1 MASTDPVVAVVGSY
15 NVGLTMQV
23 PAFPA
28 PGETVVGREFAE
40 GPGGKGS
47 NQAVAAA
54 RLGAESRFV
63 GRVGADR
70 YGDDAVA
77 LWDAEGV
84 DADAVTRD
92 EATHTGVGF
101 VIVDE
106 DGENEITVAP
116 GANDRLSAA
125 DVRER
130 AAAIETADAL
140 LVQLEIGDEPVRA
153 AVEAAAAAGTTVVC
167 NPAPARELPAD
178 VLARVDYLTPNEHE
192 ARTLAGA
199 GGDGGAGTDS
209 GDEGDGEGRGAITDE
224 AVARELLDLGAGTV
238 VLTLGGAGA
247 LLVSG
252 DGVERV
258 RAPPVDAVDTTG
270 AGDAFNGALAVALAE
285 GLEDRAAVRF
295 GCAAGALAVTA
306 PEVVPGLPGRAAV
319 DDLVADSW

>member
-47 NQAVAAA
+47 NQAIAAA
-54 RLGAESRFV
+54 RLGAESRFA

-77 LWDAEGV
+77 LWEAEGV
-84 DADAVTRD
+84 DAEAVGRDDA
-92 EATHTGVGF
+92 AHTGVGF
-101 VIVDE
+101 VVVDE

-130 AAAIETADAL
+130 AAAIETADCL

-153 AVEAAAAAGTTVVC
+153 AVETAAEAGTTVVC
-167 NPAPARELPAD
+167 NPAPARELPPA
-178 VLARVDYLTPNEHE
+178 VLEQVDYLTPNEHE
-192 ARTLAGA
+192 ARTLAGVA
-199 GGDGGAGTDS
+199 RDDDETGSDS
-209 GDEGDGEGRGAITDE
+209 DITDE
-224 AVARELLDLGAGTV
+224 AVARELLGLGVGAV
-238 VLTLGGAGA
+238 VLTRGSAGA
-247 LLVSG
+247 LLVSD
-252 DGVERV
+252 DGVEGV
-258 RAPPVDAVDTTG
+258 EAPSVEVVDTTG

-285 GLEDRAAVRF
+285 GLDARAAVRF
-295 GCAAGALAVTA
+295 GCAGGALAVTA
-306 PEVVPGLPGRAAV
+306 PEVVPGLPERGAV
-319 DDLVADSW
+319 DDLVAESW

>member
-23 PAFPA
+23 PAFPT
-28 PGETVVGREFAE
+28 PGETVVGRGFAE

-47 NQAVAAA
+47 NQAIAAA

-77 LWDAEGV
+77 LWEREGV

-92 EATHTGVGF
+92 GAAHTGVGF
-101 VIVDE
+101 VVVDE

-125 DVRER
+125 AVRDE
-130 AAAIETADAL
+130 APAIETADTL

-153 AVEAAAAAGTTVVC
+153 AVETAAEADTTVVC
-167 NPAPARELPAD
+167 NPAPARELPSE
-178 VLARVDYLTPNEHE
+178 VLERVDYLTPNEHE
-192 ARTLAGA
+192 ARTLAG
-199 GGDGGAGTDS
+199 GGDGSAGAG
-209 GDEGDGEGRGAITDE
+209 GEGGGGGEGESEITDE
-224 AVARELLDLGAGTV
+224 AVARELLDLGVGTV
-238 VLTLGGAGA
+238 VLTRGDAGA

-258 RAPPVDAVDTTG
+258 AAPSVDAVDTTG

-285 GLEDRAAVRF
+285 GLDDRAAVRF
-295 GCAAGALAVTA
+295 GCGAGALAVTA
-306 PEVVPGLPGRAAV
+306 SEVIPGLPERGAV
-319 DDLVADSW
+319 DDLLAEPW

>member
-77 LWDAEGV
+77 LWEAEGV
-84 DADAVTRD
+84 DADAVGRD
-92 EATHTGVGF
+92 DSAHTGVGF
-101 VIVDE
+101 VIVEE

-130 AAAIETADAL
+130 AAAIETADCL

-153 AVEAAAAAGTTVVC
+153 AVETAAAAGTTVVC
-167 NPAPARELPAD
+167 NPAPARALPPD
-178 VLARVDYLTPNEHE
+178 VLERVDYLTPNEHE
-192 ARTLAGA
+192 ARTLAGVDT
-199 GGDGGAGTDS
+199 GSDDDDGTESDAET
-209 GDEGDGEGRGAITDE
+209 TDE
-224 AVARELLDLGAGTV
+224 AVARELLDLGVGTV

-247 LLVSG
+247 LLVSEES
-252 DGVERV
+252 VERV
-258 RAPPVDAVDTTG
+258 DTPSVEVVDTTG

-285 GLEDRAAVRF
+285 GLDDRAAVRF
-295 GCAAGALAVTA
+295 GCAGGALAVTA
-306 PEVVPGLPGRAAV
+306 SEVVPGLPERAAV
-319 DDLVADSW
+319 DDLLAEPW

>member
-47 NQAVAAA
+47 NQAIAAA

-63 GRVGADR
+63 GRVGTDR

-77 LWDAEGV
+77 LWDDEGV
-84 DADAVTRD
+84 DADAVGRD
-92 EATHTGVGF
+92 DAAHTGVGF
-101 VIVDE
+101 VVVDG

-125 DVRER
+125 EVRDS
-130 AAAIETADAL
+130 AAAIETADCL
-140 LVQLEIGDEPVRA
+140 LVQLEIGDEPVQA
-153 AVEAAAAAGTTVVC
+153 AVETAAAAGTTVVC
-167 NPAPARELPAD
+167 NPAPARELPPG
-178 VLARVDYLTPNEHE
+178 VLERVDYLTPNEHE
-192 ARTLAGA
+192 ARTLAGVA
-199 GGDGGAGTDS
+199 DGDDVTDS
-209 GDEGDGEGRGAITDE
+209 DGAITDE
-224 AVARELLDLGAGTV
+224 AVADELLGLGVGSV
-238 VLTLGGAGA
+238 VLTRGSAGA
-247 LLVSG
+247 LLVSD

-258 RAPPVDAVDTTG
+258 ATPSVDAVDTTG

-285 GLEDRAAVRF
+285 GLGDRAAVRF
-295 GCAAGALAVTA
+295 GCAGGALAVTA
-306 PEVVPGLPGRAAV
+306 SEVVPGLPGRGAV
-319 DDLVADSW
+319 DDLVAKSW